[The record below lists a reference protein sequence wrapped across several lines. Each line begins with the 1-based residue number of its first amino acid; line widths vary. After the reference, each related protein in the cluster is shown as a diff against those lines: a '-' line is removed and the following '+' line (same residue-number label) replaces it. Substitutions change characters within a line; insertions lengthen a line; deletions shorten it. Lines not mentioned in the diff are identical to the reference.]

1 MTSTAVEVP
10 RFTRV
15 FHGRTDQVRQARLEV
30 ARYLS
35 ASGCP
40 VTDDVTLVVSEFAT
54 NAVIHSAS
62 RDQFFTVRAE
72 LFPACV
78 RVEVED
84 LGGPWEPRPRDLG
97 RPHGL
102 DIVGVLAGP
111 GHWGVEG
118 GETGRVAWCRL
129 DLAARP

>member
-1 MTSTAVEVP
+1 MVVMTSTAVEVP

-15 FHGRTDQVRQARLEV
+15 FRGRTDQVRQARLEV

-35 ASGCP
+35 ACGCP
-40 VTDDVTLVVSEFAT
+40 VAEDVTLVVSEFAT
-54 NAVIHSAS
+54 NAVVHSAS

-72 LFPACV
+72 LFPSYV

-84 LGGPWEPRPRDLG
+84 LGGPWEPRVRDPV

-102 DIVGVLAGP
+102 DIVDRKSV
-111 GHWGVEG
+111 V
-118 GETGRVAWCRL
+118 
-129 DLAARP
+129 